1 MMRIL
6 VAHPGP
12 QFSVHDVYV
21 GWVEALRQLGAQLVE
36 FNLQDRLTFYNM
48 TLLETGPGQLRK
60 ALTRAQATELAVNG
74 LYAMLYKTRPDV
86 LLAVSGFFMTPDL
99 MDLAR
104 KSGTHVVLLHTES
117 PYEDDRQLQLAP
129 HADLNL
135 LNDPVNIDRFAAV
148 APTRYVPHAYRPA
161 MHKPGPADP
170 ALASDLAFVG
180 TGYASRI
187 AFLEAMD
194 LDGTDVLLAG
204 NWQQLN
210 PSSMLV
216 KYVAHDIEECI
227 DNEQAVQ
234 IYRSAKVGLN
244 LYRRE
249 GTAGDGAAGMAMG
262 PREVE
267 MAACGFFFL
276 REPRAENEAVLPM
289 LPAVISP
296 EEASDQLRYWLAH
309 DSEREKL
316 AAQARE
322 AVAGRTFRNHAAA
335 LLRLV
340 EE

>member
-1 MMRIL
+1 ML
-6 VAHPGP
+6 VVHPGP
-12 QFSVHDVYV
+12 NFSVHDVYV
-21 GWVEALRQLGAQLVE
+21 GWVEALRGLGVE
-36 FNLQDRLTFYNM
+36 VVEYNLQDRLTFYDM
-48 TLLETGPGQLRK
+48 ALLEAGPSLVRK
-60 ALTRAQATELAVNG
+60 ALTREQATELAVNG
-74 LYAMLYKTRPDV
+74 LYAALYKTRPDV
-86 LLAVSGFFMTPDL
+86 LLAVSGFFLTPDL

-104 KSGTHVVLLHTES
+104 RSGTRVVVLHTES
-117 PYEDDRQLQLAP
+117 PYEDDRQLKLAA

-135 LNDPVNIDRFAAV
+135 LNDPINIELFAAV
-148 APTRYVPHAYRPA
+148 APTRYVPHAYRPEL
-161 MHKPGPADP
+161 HKPGSAAPD
-170 ALASDLAFVG
+170 LASDLAFVG

-194 LDGTDVLLAG
+194 LDGVDVLLAG
-204 NWQQLN
+204 NWQQLHSDS
-210 PSSMLV
+210 PLM
-216 KYVAHDIEECI
+216 KYVGHDIEECL

-234 IYRSAKVGLN
+234 VYQSAKVGLN

-249 GTAGDGAAGMAMG
+249 GTAADSTDGMAMG

-276 REPRAENEAVLPM
+276 REPRPENEAVLPM
-289 LPAVISP
+289 LPAITSP
-296 EEASDQLRYWLAH
+296 AEASEQLRYWLAH

-322 AVAGRTFRNHAAA
+322 AVADRTFVNHAAA